1 MTMMMIL
8 MLDDGVSSHSRPIEI
23 GISAHLLQYIF
34 ENLTINLCTLW
45 CEAWGDKRALPTLHQ
60 VSNSAV
66 TNASGSNF

>member
-1 MTMMMIL
+1 MTIMMIL

-23 GISAHLLQYIF
+23 GISAHLLQCSI
-34 ENLTINLCTLW
+34 W
-45 CEAWGDKRALPTLHQ
+45 CEAWGDKRAFPPLHQ